1 MTTAKEPD
9 WVLLNDV
16 LAIHEELL
24 AVHGGLRSVR
34 DLGLLESALSRP
46 RNIWIYKKADIAT
59 LAAAYADGI
68 VSNYPFVDG
77 NKRTGFVSA
86 VLFLEFNGLVFS
98 AAEDEVVTM
107 FLGLADKKISRDE
120 IAKWLAKNSHTVL

>member
-1 MTTAKEPD
+1 VTTAKEPD

-46 RNIWIYKKADIAT
+46 RNIRIYKKADIAT